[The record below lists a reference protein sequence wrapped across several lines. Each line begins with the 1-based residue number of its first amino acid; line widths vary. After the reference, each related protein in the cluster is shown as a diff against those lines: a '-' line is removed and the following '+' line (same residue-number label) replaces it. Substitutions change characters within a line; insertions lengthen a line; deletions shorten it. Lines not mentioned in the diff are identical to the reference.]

1 MQQVLSFFKLIRW
14 LNLLFI
20 ALTQS
25 LFFYCIVQPVF
36 YVHQSIAHQAQ
47 ILFGILVASSLLVAA
62 GGYIIN
68 DYFDVNIDLVN
79 KPDRMVVDKSIHRRW
94 AILWHLIFSFTGTL
108 LGFYIGLKN
117 GNWLIG
123 WANFVAVLVLWFYS
137 TSFKKQLLSGNVLI
151 SLLTAW
157 VVMVVYFFVIMQ
169 PIHPGSMLAG
179 DGDKLLRLALVYS
192 SFAFLISLIREMVKD
207 MEDVEG
213 DRKYGCRTMPIA
225 WGLQF
230 SKIFTGVW
238 LVILLVLLLVSMFY
252 ILYFKMW
259 LPALYHFF
267 LIVLPTIYCLR
278 MLPAAVTTHQ
288 FSVLSKWIKLIMF
301 TGILSMLFFKYFS

>member
-20 ALTQS
+20 AITQS
-25 LFFYCIVQPVF
+25 LFYYCIVHPVF
-36 YVHQSIAHQAQ
+36 YAHQPISHQSE

-123 WANFVAVLVLWFYS
+123 WANFAAVLLLWFYS

-157 VVMVVYFFVIMQ
+157 VVMVVYFFAIMQ
-169 PIHPGSMLAG
+169 PIHPASTLAG

-192 SFAFLISLIREMVKD
+192 SFAFLISLIREMIKD

-230 SKIFTGVW
+230 SKIFAGVW

-259 LPALYHFF
+259 LPALYHFI

-278 MLPAAVTTHQ
+278 MLPAAVTAHQ
-288 FSVLSKWIKLIMF
+288 FSVLSKWIKVIMF